1 MASIDDTNPARER
14 SIVKVSLTAMVASSI
29 EWYDFF
35 IYGTAAALVFPRVFF
50 SEDLSPFMAQIASFG
65 TFGVG
70 FLARPI
76 GGMVFGHFG
85 DRVGRKVA
93 LVTALLMMGLTTM
106 LIGLLPS
113 YATVGAAAPVMLV
126 MLRGVQGLAL
136 GGQWAGAVL
145 LATENAPPKKRGFYG
160 SFAQIGVPIG
170 LILGNLVYLIV
181 NANVSPEAFMSWGWR
196 VPFLLS
202 IVLIGVATYVQFKL
216 EETPVFRELQEAKL
230 RRETE
235 LIVNTAR
242 QRGVSI
248 EQVQTEM
255 AAERQ
260 PSPVIE
266 ALKTYPKEIAL
277 AAGALLAIQVSW
289 YIHTVFLIS
298 YATDP
303 AGLNLPRGMMLTAV
317 LISAVLMIPVIF
329 MAGSYS
335 DRHGRRGI
343 FITGAVMVGVWGF
356 FLFPLIDTG
365 SFPLIVFAI
374 TIGQLFFGTMYGPQ
388 AAFLAEMFT
397 TRVRYSGASIGYQM
411 GAILGGALAPIIATT
426 LVAQFQ
432 TGFAVSVYMAVICTI
447 TVISAFMLR
456 ETYHVDMTAT
466 APSSQAATD
475 GRT

>member
-1 MASIDDTNPARER
+1 MASIDNTNPARES

-50 SEDLSPFMAQIASFG
+50 SEDLSPFMAQMASFG

-145 LATENAPPKKRGFYG
+145 LATENAPPKRRGFYG

-255 AAERQ
+255 AAERR

-411 GAILGGALAPIIATT
+411 GAILGGALAPIIATA